1 MLHIPVPDHP
11 TTLADWLAHAER
23 LHPVVID
30 MGLERV
36 QVVARRMGLQLDC
49 PVITVAGTNGKGSTC
64 ALLESIYTQ
73 SGYRT
78 GVYTSPH
85 LVYFEERCRIEGQPV
100 AADELVPAL
109 AEVEVARRGQGG
121 EAEISLTY
129 FEFTTLA
136 ILRCIARAGVDVAI
150 LEIGLGGRLDAVN
163 IIDADCAVI
172 TSIDLDH
179 TAILGPDRE
188 SIGREK
194 AGIMRTGRPVVVSD
208 PAPPQSVIDHARE
221 IDADLWRVGADFHF
235 AGDKQ
240 QWGWATHPT
249 RGARRY
255 SGLPYPALRGANQ
268 LVNAAGV
275 LAALEALRGRLPVTA
290 QAVRTGL
297 VLVELPGRFQILPGT
312 PTLVLDVA
320 HNPHSVAALTE
331 NLDAMGF
338 YPCTH
343 AVFGAMADKD
353 LDAMLSRVAP
363 LVDRWYL
370 CDLPIARAI
379 KAVDLVPHIQAL
391 PAGEKALAGTFAS
404 PSLALSAALGAAGPA
419 DRIVVFGSFYTV
431 GGVLQDGLPK
441 RAAKHLGT

>member
-23 LHPVVID
+23 LHPVTID

-64 ALLESIYTQ
+64 AMLESIYTQ

-85 LVYFEERCRIEGQPV
+85 LVHFEERCRIEGQPV

-194 AGIMRTGRPVVVSD
+194 AGVMRTGRPVVVSD
-208 PAPPQSVIDHARE
+208 PSPPQSVIDHARE

-297 VLVELPGRFQILPGT
+297 VLVELPGRFQIVPGT

-379 KAVDLVPHIQAL
+379 KATALVPHIQAL
-391 PAGEKALAGTFAS
+391 PAGDKGLAGTFAS
-404 PSLALSAALGAAGPA
+404 PSLALSAAHGAAGPA

>member
-23 LHPVVID
+23 LHPVTID

-36 QVVARRMGLQLDC
+36 QAVAGRMGLRLDC

-64 ALLESIYTQ
+64 ALLEAIYTQ

-78 GVYTSPH
+78 GLYTSPH
-85 LVYFEERCRIEGQPV
+85 LVHFEERCRIEGQPV
-100 AADELVPAL
+100 AADALVPAL
-109 AEVEVARRGQGG
+109 AEVEVARQGQGG
-121 EAEISLTY
+121 EPEISLTY

-150 LEIGLGGRLDAVN
+150 LEVGLGGRLDAVN

-208 PAPPQSVIDHARE
+208 PAPPQSVIDRARE

-235 AGDKQ
+235 AGDQQ

-297 VLVELPGRFQILPGT
+297 VLVELPGRFQIVPGT

-370 CDLPIARAI
+370 CDLPTARAS
-379 KAVDLVPHIQAL
+379 KAADLVPHILAL
-391 PAGEKALAGTFAS
+391 PAGDKGLAGTFAS

-419 DRIVVFGSFYTV
+419 DRIAVFGSFYTV

-441 RAAKHLGT
+441 RAARHLGT